1 MKKIW
6 TSRKNEEA
14 VSPVIATI
22 LLVAITVVLTAV
34 LYMMVLGIGG
44 GSTDT
49 TIVTMTKSS
58 TAAQY
63 IYTVNSV
70 SSKNP
75 IPLTDVIVIVRGND
89 TVATISGP
97 ITPTIPSV
105 AVLASLGVAF
115 HDVGTASGATA
126 YLTAGDSFTLARGP
140 LATYGAAYGV
150 GSSITL
156 TSLDGTT
163 TYASYTI

>member
-49 TIVTMTKSS
+49 TIVTLNKSS
-58 TAAQY
+58 TASEY
-63 IYTVNSV
+63 KYTVYSV

-97 ITPTIPSV
+97 ISTLPAT
-105 AVLASLGVAF
+105 ATAASFGVAF
-115 HDVGTASGATA
+115 HDVGTIAGHPA
-126 YLTAGDSFTLARGP
+126 YLTADDIFSLNRGAMGVGNP
-140 LATYGAAYGV
+140 GYGI
-150 GSSITL
+150 GSSIIL
-156 TSLDGTT
+156 TSLDGMT

>member
-34 LYMMVLGIGG
+34 LYTMVLGIGG

-49 TIVTMTKSS
+49 TIVTLTKSS
-58 TAAQY
+58 TESQY
-63 IYTVNSV
+63 MYTVYSV

-75 IPLTDVIVIVRGND
+75 IPLTDVIVIIKGNSSIP
-89 TVATISGP
+89 TISG
-97 ITPTIPSV
+97 TISTLP
-105 AVLASLGVAF
+105 ATATAASFGVAF
-115 HDVGTASGATA
+115 HDVETLADKLG
-126 YLTAGDSFTLARGP
+126 YLTAQDSFTLFRG
-140 LATYGAAYGV
+140 AMGVGNAGYGV

-156 TSLDGTT
+156 ISLDGTT

>member
-22 LLVAITVVLTAV
+22 LMVAITVVLAAV
-34 LYMMVLGIGG
+34 LYVMVLGIGG

-49 TIVTMTKSS
+49 TIVTMTKTS
-58 TAAQY
+58 TATNY
-63 IYTVNSV
+63 IYTVNGV

-75 IPLTDVIVIVRGND
+75 VLLTDVQVIVRDN
-89 TVATISGP
+89 S
-97 ITPTIPSV
+97 SV
-105 AVLASLGVAF
+105 AKLSCAISDIATLGAAQGVAF
-115 HDVGTASGATA
+115 SDVGTGSALS
-126 YLTAGDSFTLARGP
+126 AGDSFTLARGGNGD
-140 LATYGAAYGV
+140 YGIGA
-150 GSSITL
+150 SIAL
-156 TSLDGTT
+156 TSADGTT

>member
-22 LLVAITVVLTAV
+22 LMVAITVVLAAV
-34 LYMMVLGIGG
+34 LYVMVLGIGG

-49 TIVTMTKSS
+49 TIVTMTKTSN
-58 TAAQY
+58 AVQY
-63 IYTVNSV
+63 VYTVNSV

-75 IPLTDVIVIVRGND
+75 VLLTDVQVIVRNS
-89 TVATISGP
+89 TS
-97 ITPTIPSV
+97 ITKLSC
-105 AVLASLGVAF
+105 AVSDVSTGAALGAAAGVSF
-115 HDVGTASGATA
+115 NDVGSGSA
-126 YLTAGDSFTLARGP
+126 LSAGDSFVL
-140 LATYGAAYGV
+140 LKAAPGGYAI

-156 TSLDGTT
+156 TSADGTT